1 MPEIEIAEQAG
12 VGADG
17 NPRPTEDYVAVLGNA
32 VLLLDG
38 ATSTNPNLPPG
49 GWYANL
55 LVTRLSAELT
65 AAPGA
70 DLGDVLAKAIADV
83 AAAHDLTPG
92 NAPSSTVSIVRW
104 TEDRVDGLVLADSP
118 IVAFEHTY
126 PDVLADDRL
135 VSLRNNGM
143 LRTGADV
150 RSRRNADGG
159 FWVAEADP
167 AAAGQAIRRSW
178 PRESVTAMLLASD
191 GVSVGVD
198 EYHLFDWPQ
207 ALKMARERGTQAVLD
222 AVRTAEKQDPDGER
236 WPRAKRHDDQALVL
250 LDFTEC

>member
-1 MPEIEIAEQAG
+1 VPEIEVAEQAG

-17 NPRPTEDYVAVLGNA
+17 NPRPTEDYVAVLDNA

-38 ATSTNPNLPPG
+38 ATSPNPDLPPG

-55 LVTRLSAELT
+55 LVRRLTDLLT
-65 AAPGA
+65 TTPDA
-70 DLGDVLAKAIADV
+70 DLGAILEQAIAEV
-83 AAAHDLTPG
+83 ADEHGLTPG
-92 NAPSSTVSIVRW
+92 NAPSSTVAIVRW
-104 TEDRVDGLVLADSP
+104 SEDRVDGLVLADSP
-118 IVAFEHTY
+118 IVAFGQSS

-135 VSLRNNGM
+135 VSLREKGK

-150 RSRRNADGG
+150 RSQRNADGG

-167 AAAGQAIRRSW
+167 AAAREAIRRSW
-178 PRESVTAMLLASD
+178 PRESVTTMLLASD
-191 GVSVGVD
+191 GVSIGVD
-198 EYHLFDWPQ
+198 EYRLFDWPE
-207 ALKMARERGTQAVLD
+207 ALEMALNHGTQSVLD

-250 LDFTEC
+250 LDFTRP

>member
-38 ATSTNPNLPPG
+38 ATSTNPDLPPG

-55 LVTRLSAELT
+55 LVRRLSDELT
-65 AAPGA
+65 AAPDA
-70 DLGDVLAKAIADV
+70 DLGDVLAKAIANV
-83 AAAHDLTPG
+83 AGAHCLTPG

-135 VSLRNNGM
+135 VSLRNNGK

-207 ALKMARERGTQAVLD
+207 ALRIAREQGTQAVLD